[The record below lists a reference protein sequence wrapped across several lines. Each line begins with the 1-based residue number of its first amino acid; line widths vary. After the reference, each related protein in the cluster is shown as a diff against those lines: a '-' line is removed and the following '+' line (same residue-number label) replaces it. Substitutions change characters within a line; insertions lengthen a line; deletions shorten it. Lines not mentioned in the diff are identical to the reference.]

1 MKNFAF
7 KFISITA
14 LIGVAS
20 LASSAVNAEESENKM
35 YITGAVGRNFPMER
49 HNKGAEFDYDERTD
63 PGMSGEVG
71 IGYDFGALRIE
82 ATYSLD
88 YSKLDDYYKSS
99 TKTTYKYL
107 SGGDS
112 KKQSIFLSGYWDIF
126 RNSRWTPYVGGGI
139 GYSTLN
145 VERVSDYSATYN
157 SYDPTVFAYQLKA
170 GVSCAATSDVTIF
183 LEGVFRSTDRFDT
196 NDGYYEWDNES
207 WRSFGGQL
215 GVRISL

>member
-1 MKNFAF
+1 MKNSAL

-49 HNKGAEFDYDERTD
+49 DNKGAEFDYDEYTD

-88 YSKLDDYYKSS
+88 YSKLNDYYKSS
-99 TKTTYKYL
+99 TKTRYEYL

-112 KKQSIFLSGYWDIF
+112 KKQSFFLSGYWDVYQ
-126 RNSRWTPYVGGGI
+126 NTKWTPYVGGGI
-139 GYSTLN
+139 GYSKLN
-145 VERVSDYSATYN
+145 VEKVFDYSATYN
-157 SYDPTVFAYQLKA
+157 SYDPTVFGYQLKV
-170 GVSCAATSDVTIF
+170 GVSYETSSDAVFF

-196 NDGYYEWDNES
+196 NDGTYDWDNES